1 MRSIDWPQRL
11 VEATRQFDCIIVR
24 AKMDKGR
31 TRHLIDHVIV
41 NRRDLD
47 SVVAQGLDHWLHL
60 VGKRDKIAGDRSL
73 PVSRSAGN

>member
-1 MRSIDWPQRL
+1 
-11 VEATRQFDCIIVR
+11 
-24 AKMDKGR
+24 MDKGR